1 MKSAHKTALWTSLDF
16 EDTFSIWVCE
26 LKVAEDTMELGF
38 CSVIRI
44 VRYRMMIVL
53 LFVLLVCYAECGGGN
68 SGLSY
73 GKFFILDKVKQN

>member
-1 MKSAHKTALWTSLDF
+1 
-16 EDTFSIWVCE
+16 
-26 LKVAEDTMELGF
+26 MELGF

-68 SGLSY
+68 SGISY
-73 GKFFILDKVKQN
+73 GKDQVFLDRVIQNDGKKLEAVQ